1 MRRQRGIVALEL
13 ALVLPFVLTLLTAV
27 VFFGRLSYHY
37 EVASKA
43 ARDGARYLSSVAAL
57 NMKNPALAAQ
67 ESNLALAI
75 VQAELSALGASQ
87 PAVIVTCDSIP
98 CAALGGIPSEVSIT
112 VVAQVPN
119 IFLGYMPA
127 LLDQR
132 LVITSR
138 ARYVGN

>member
-1 MRRQRGIVALEL
+1 MKRQRGIVALEL

-27 VFFGRLSYHY
+27 LFCGRLTYHY

-43 ARDGARYLSSVAAL
+43 ARDGARYLSSVAAV
-57 NMKNPALAAQ
+57 NMKNPAMAAQ

-75 VQAELSALGASQ
+75 VQAELNALGANQ
-87 PAVIVTCDSIP
+87 PTVLVTCDNFP
-98 CAALGGIPSEVSIT
+98 CALAGGTPTEVSIT
-112 VVAQVPN
+112 VFAEVPTL
-119 IFLGYMPA
+119 FVGYMPA

>member
-1 MRRQRGIVALEL
+1 MKRQRGIVALEL

-27 VFFGRLSYHY
+27 LFCGRLSYQY

-43 ARDGARYLSSVAAL
+43 ARDGARYLSSVAAA
-57 NMKNPALAAQ
+57 NMKNPALAGQ

-75 VQAELSALGASQ
+75 VQAELSVLGANQ
-87 PAVIVTCDSIP
+87 PSVLVSCDNFP
-98 CAALGGIPSEVSIT
+98 CTLVGGTPNEVSIT
-112 VVAQVPN
+112 VFVEVPAL
-119 IFLGYMPA
+119 FVGYMPA